1 VDSAVRRLGRQHPFV
16 KTQFFC
22 EEIDA
27 QAGMFPPGR
36 QALMRGCHSA
46 RTEPEPGKTYA
57 FLIDVAGQDE
67 ANQGQAYEEER
78 LGKAQSL
85 SRKNPGRDSTSLKIV
100 EIDRSTLALLG
111 KPTYLVIHRQE
122 WTGEKLVQ
130 VFGALQALVQ
140 TWKPSRIVIDAT
152 GVGELLDNACGEKV
166 VLPVKFTAKLK
177 SELGY
182 GFIGMIESGR
192 YREYAPFPD
201 SLRVQMDWCRSE
213 IVAGPAMLM
222 RWGVPDGT
230 RDPASR
236 ELVHDDDL
244 VTSALCVMLDGLE
257 WFTRL
262 PTVWTTPRDPL
273 REMDGSF

>member
-1 VDSAVRRLGRQHPFV
+1 
-16 KTQFFC
+16 
-22 EEIDA
+22 
-27 QAGMFPPGR
+27 
-36 QALMRGCHSA
+36 MRGCHSA

-57 FLIDVAGQDE
+57 FLIDVAEQDE

>member
-1 VDSAVRRLGRQHPFV
+1 
-16 KTQFFC
+16 
-22 EEIDA
+22 
-27 QAGMFPPGR
+27 M
-36 QALMRGCHSA
+36 
-46 RTEPEPGKTYA
+46 
-57 FLIDVAGQDE
+57 
-67 ANQGQAYEEER
+67 
-78 LGKAQSL
+78 
-85 SRKNPGRDSTSLKIV
+85 
-100 EIDRSTLALLG
+100 
-111 KPTYLVIHRQE
+111 
-122 WTGEKLVQ
+122 
-130 VFGALQALVQ
+130 
-140 TWKPSRIVIDAT
+140 
-152 GVGELLDNACGEKV
+152 
-166 VLPVKFTAKLK
+166 KFTAKLK

-192 YREYAPFPD
+192 YREYAPFPE
-201 SLRVQMDWCRSE
+201 SLHVQMDWCRSE

>member
-1 VDSAVRRLGRQHPFV
+1 L
-16 KTQFFC
+16 T
-22 EEIDA
+22 
-27 QAGMFPPGR
+27 
-36 QALMRGCHSA
+36 RGCHSA

-140 TWKPSRIVIDAT
+140 TWKPSRIVVDAT
-152 GVGELLDNACGEKV
+152 GVGKGCG
-166 VLPVKFTAKLK
+166 
-177 SELGY
+177 
-182 GFIGMIESGR
+182 R
-192 YREYAPFPD
+192 
-201 SLRVQMDWCRSE
+201 C
-213 IVAGPAMLM
+213 
-222 RWGVPDGT
+222 
-230 RDPASR
+230 
-236 ELVHDDDL
+236 
-244 VTSALCVMLDGLE
+244 
-257 WFTRL
+257 
-262 PTVWTTPRDPL
+262 
-273 REMDGSF
+273 